1 MNGFSGF
8 LITHYTAIFSG
19 DDSTTIAEIDYN
31 KFKALFRQTISARGW
46 NTLQIMNG
54 LEYLENLMDSNLYA
68 DFDGLVD
75 FKVETV
81 LFSIRHYLLSVTS
94 VNGH

>member
-8 LITHYTAIFSG
+8 LITHYTAIFGG
-19 DDSTTIAEIDYN
+19 DDSLTIAEIDYD
-31 KFKALFRQTISARGW
+31 KFKALFRETILARGW
-46 NTLQIMNG
+46 KFPDYDNG
-54 LEYLENLMDSNLYA
+54 VEILGNLVDSNLYA

-75 FKVETV
+75 FKAETI
-81 LFSIRHYLLSVTS
+81 LFSIRHYLLSVAS